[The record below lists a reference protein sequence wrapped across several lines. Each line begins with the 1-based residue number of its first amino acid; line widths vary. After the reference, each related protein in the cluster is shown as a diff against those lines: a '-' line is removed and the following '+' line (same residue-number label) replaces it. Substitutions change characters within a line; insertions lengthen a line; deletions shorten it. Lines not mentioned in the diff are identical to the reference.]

1 MLPLGQIIHHH
12 KLSYTDNVSQHQ
24 PLQSPLFST
33 SSKTSNWTL
42 GCGSRVVA
50 PHSGWYLSW
59 CGRIFPAPVRWRNY
73 PQPGC
78 PLVRYP
84 PVVIIYQIHSDSGHY
99 AETTIHTCSISLTEA
114 WTGCSM
120 LRTHLPE
127 CTPGNTST
135 WISNK
140 ILLTYKSLYA
150 IAPGTFQTFSAK
162 RLLSCWV
169 LGAVARTLWKHTPLS
184 ALKCLDCIFKKQ
196 LIKTVMYSLRPSTW
210 VLWNVLFILMCPHY
224 YWRKAKANDQYNRGF
239 F

>member
-1 MLPLGQIIHHH
+1 MGHSSAPFSQRVPQGFVLEPLLLIIYMLPLGQIIHHH

-127 CTPGNTST
+127 CRWQHVHLN
-135 WISNK
+135 
-140 ILLTYKSLYA
+140 L
-150 IAPGTFQTFSAK
+150 Q
-162 RLLSCWV
+162 
-169 LGAVARTLWKHTPLS
+169 
-184 ALKCLDCIFKKQ
+184 
-196 LIKTVMYSLRPSTW
+196 
-210 VLWNVLFILMCPHY
+210 
-224 YWRKAKANDQYNRGF
+224 
-239 F
+239 